1 MTPLVD
7 YPDSET
13 DGEEILVKEKIKR
26 RCVSVKERDA
36 RPSPIAASDLPPLP
50 SSFHDLYT
58 SATRASTLDD
68 PSLHGGRKR
77 AVPHIEGNWSTHV
90 YLECKLFVAFD
101 CSVETPCHVI
111 IACEWVDD

>member
-13 DGEEILVKEKIKR
+13 DGEEIPVKEKIKR
-26 RCVSVKERDA
+26 RRVSAKERNTQ
-36 RPSPIAASDLPPLP
+36 PSPVAVSDLPPLP

-58 SATRASTLDD
+58 STTRASTLDD

-77 AVPHIEGNWSTHV
+77 AVPHVEGNWATHV
-90 YLECKLFVAFD
+90 SLECKS
-101 CSVETPCHVI
+101 SVGS
-111 IACEWVDD
+111 IAALGRHAM